1 MKTKYKDNYYNDQDE
16 INFDKL
22 NNFRKFN
29 SDIKNTTQSKN
40 HNIRYA
46 NSDKNYFNNI
56 IKTEKNFP
64 LFKKIDTEKEVKYYN
79 SSDFQK
85 FDQFNNFLDFE
96 NKTEHKIEKNID
108 TEFSYS
114 SNDYGEFNKIIP
126 IKNSGKKMTSNRNPK
141 VKFIDYSK
149 LKDNEKK
156 LKNKLQIEKIKI
168 VYKLIKHNYYFS
180 GMGFD
185 LRKSD
190 WMFRKKY
197 NLNKLMVIES
207 EHIAQKLK
215 FRKFLEPKLGG
226 VLLLNLELI

>member
-1 MKTKYKDNYYNDQDE
+1 MKTKDKDNYYNDEDE
-16 INFDKL
+16 INFEKL

-29 SDIKNTTQSKN
+29 SNIKSNTQSKD

-56 IKTEKNFP
+56 IKTEDNLH

-85 FDQFNNFLDFE
+85 FDQFNNFLNFE
-96 NKTEHKIEKNID
+96 NKTEHKLEKNID

-126 IKNSGKKMTSNRNPK
+126 IKNSGKKMTSNKNLK
-141 VKFIDYSK
+141 VKVTDYSK
-149 LKDNEKK
+149 SKDDEKK

-168 VYKLIKHNYYFS
+168 VY
-180 GMGFD
+180 FD
-185 LRKSD
+185 
-190 WMFRKKY
+190 
-197 NLNKLMVIES
+197 
-207 EHIAQKLK
+207 
-215 FRKFLEPKLGG
+215 
-226 VLLLNLELI
+226 

>member
-1 MKTKYKDNYYNDQDE
+1 MKIENNNNYYNVEDE
-16 INFDKL
+16 INFEKL
-22 NNFRKFN
+22 KNFRKFN
-29 SDIKNTTQSKN
+29 SNVKSITQSN
-40 HNIRYA
+40 DRNIRYA

-56 IKTEKNFP
+56 IKTDEN
-64 LFKKIDTEKEVKYYN
+64 LSLSKKIDTEKEVKYYN

-96 NKTEHKIEKNID
+96 NKTEHKLEKNID

-168 VYKLIKHNYYFS
+168 VY
-180 GMGFD
+180 FD
-185 LRKSD
+185 
-190 WMFRKKY
+190 
-197 NLNKLMVIES
+197 
-207 EHIAQKLK
+207 
-215 FRKFLEPKLGG
+215 
-226 VLLLNLELI
+226 

>member
-1 MKTKYKDNYYNDQDE
+1 MKTKDKDNYYNDEDE
-16 INFDKL
+16 INFEKL

-29 SDIKNTTQSKN
+29 SNIKSNTQSKD

-56 IKTEKNFP
+56 IKTEKNLP

-96 NKTEHKIEKNID
+96 NKTEHKLKKNID
-108 TEFSYS
+108 TQFNYS
-114 SNDYGEFNKIIP
+114 SNDYGEFNKIMP
-126 IKNSGKKMTSNRNPK
+126 IKNSEKKMTSNRNPK

-168 VYKLIKHNYYFS
+168 VY
-180 GMGFD
+180 FD
-185 LRKSD
+185 
-190 WMFRKKY
+190 
-197 NLNKLMVIES
+197 
-207 EHIAQKLK
+207 
-215 FRKFLEPKLGG
+215 
-226 VLLLNLELI
+226 